1 MNILSEVRRHLI
13 KRLETIT
20 PANGYLTSAG
30 TNVRSG
36 WFNEVIK
43 DQPIGAGM
51 IVVQKGKGLA
61 PKAGGAALRMMPGF
75 SIIGAVEA
83 GLDGYEDAI
92 EALELDLLRCLTPI
106 EGLHPEWLPKGST
119 TVIVGAPESLPP
131 GEGLA
136 AATVLVPIN
145 INAFVDSIDY

>member
-1 MNILSEVRRHLI
+1 MNILTEVRKALI
-13 KRLETIT
+13 RRLETIT
-20 PANGYLTSAG
+20 TGNGYLTSAG
-30 TNVRSG
+30 GNVKAG
-36 WFNEVIK
+36 WFNEVVK
-43 DQPIGAGM
+43 AHQVGAGL

-106 EGLHPEWLPKGST
+106 DGLHPEWLPKGAT

-136 AATVLVPIN
+136 AATVLIPIN